1 MSFENNI
8 EIQTNDNS
16 EQEHPNLSTAWNE
29 AQVMNSALD
38 AGDITKEE
46 AQAEDLDYENLLKK
60 MLHTKMFVELPPE
73 RRMDEEGNIVETEGQ
88 ALKKLLHTPY
98 DEERE
103 IIDTLAENNIN
114 LAIAMQEGFE
124 DDPDMI
130 LCLKELNDRGIT
142 PTLWLVL
149 SDEVGYWTNKAN
161 VEETIDK
168 LERILNWKDRFDIQI
183 DKIGIDYE
191 PPLEFSKGLMSG
203 NIFKMAKE
211 LAEYFKQA
219 RINRKKFGNL
229 EKYLNY
235 SILLLMLENNMPIEV
250 YAAMEPLRSA
260 SNLLTS
266 KPSPRFDVTTMA
278 YTSAFKG
285 DSDRNFNKKIESI
298 LNKVS
303 EDEIPAIGIIGEDE
317 DRTPGRDLRQSKDD
331 KKLPEKHLSKEDLLK
346 NLNYILGRE
355 NPFTTHYI
363 FALDG
368 PETLKMIIEA
378 RKNAHKEE
386 E

>member
-1 MSFENNI
+1 
-8 EIQTNDNS
+8 
-16 EQEHPNLSTAWNE
+16 
-29 AQVMNSALD
+29 
-38 AGDITKEE
+38 
-46 AQAEDLDYENLLKK
+46 
-60 MLHTKMFVELPPE
+60 
-73 RRMDEEGNIVETEGQ
+73 
-88 ALKKLLHTPY
+88 
-98 DEERE
+98 
-103 IIDTLAENNIN
+103 
-114 LAIAMQEGFE
+114 
-124 DDPDMI
+124 
-130 LCLKELNDRGIT
+130 
-142 PTLWLVL
+142 
-149 SDEVGYWTNKAN
+149 
-161 VEETIDK
+161 
-168 LERILNWKDRFDIQI
+168 
-183 DKIGIDYE
+183 
-191 PPLEFSKGLMSG
+191 
-203 NIFKMAKE
+203 
-211 LAEYFKQA
+211 
-219 RINRKKFGNL
+219 
-229 EKYLNY
+229 
-235 SILLLMLENNMPIEV
+235 MLENNMPIEV